1 MNNVV
6 VDESQKLPK
15 AVDFATGTNKILK
28 HSRVGVCWVAAG
40 IAMGVYDNAIKYVS
54 NRKQF
59 GQPISGF
66 QLVQEKIFRIMA
78 NTQAILLMCMRLSK
92 LVDENKFSIGQVALT
107 KAFVTERA
115 REVARLGREVCGGNG
130 ITHDN
135 YVMKALADMEG
146 VYTYEGTYD
155 INVLV
160 SGREL
165 TGKSA
170 FKK

>member
-1 MNNVV
+1 
-6 VDESQKLPK
+6 
-15 AVDFATGTNKILK
+15 
-28 HSRVGVCWVAAG
+28 
-40 IAMGVYDNAIKYVS
+40 
-54 NRKQF
+54 
-59 GQPISGF
+59 
-66 QLVQEKIFRIMA
+66 MA
-78 NTQAILLMCMRLSK
+78 NTQAIFLMCLRLAK
-92 LVDENKFSIGQVALT
+92 LADEKKVTIGQVALT

-115 REVARLGREVCGGNG
+115 REVVRWGREVYGGNG

-155 INVLV
+155 VNVLV

-165 TGKSA
+165 TGIAA